1 MHTAVTESLASSDA
15 PGTIRVLLVDD
26 DADDRLLLND
36 LFTYMSE
43 PDRFRVET
51 VASYAAALAA
61 LAEHRHDVALIDY
74 QLGARSGLDLLH
86 ASADDLERPPL
97 IILTGHSDRTLD
109 QRCLHAGASDYLA
122 KSGLYARTLERSI
135 LYAIERRRLHDLL
148 RESEQSYRLLFE
160 SNPSPTL
167 LHLPETCAIVAV
179 NQAAIDL
186 YGYTREEFLTLSTLD
201 LRLPEDAKR
210 LLDFQ
215 SEHPHIATVSHI
227 GIWRHRVK
235 SGRQIEVE
243 IKTVDI
249 EFEQRRVRL
258 AQINDVTARVQAEAE
273 RQHQLTHD
281 SLTGLRKHTG
291 AEELI
296 DALLES
302 CRSDG
307 SRLVLLF
314 VDLDRFNAI
323 NEGSGIA
330 VGDTVL
336 LMVAD
341 RLRIAAGDS
350 ALIAR
355 HAGDQFLLAL
365 PGIATDADVLALA
378 NAFCESL
385 AEPLQLADGTALYI
399 TASIGAAVFPDTAAT
414 QVQLCHQAEVA
425 THRAKRGGRNAASL
439 FHPELQAVLD
449 DRLQL
454 GGRIRSALANDEFKL
469 YFQPQVA
476 ANAGLIGFETLLRWD
491 CPGRGLLLPSRFIP
505 LAEDNGMILPLGA
518 WVLRQACYC
527 IRRWRDMGFADFVV
541 GVNVAAA
548 QLQRPDF
555 VAQVEALLTEAGV
568 PASMLELELTESG
581 LFDNRERA
589 VRHMA
594 ALKVLGV
601 KLSIDDFG
609 TGYSSLS
616 HLKNLPFD
624 KLKIDQSFVANVAQ
638 NGDDAALVR
647 AIIALGHHLDM
658 TVVAEGVETAA
669 QFSHLLRNHCD
680 QFQGF
685 YFSPA
690 VPEQEVAALLR
701 QPNLLP
707 ASDAMQPS
715 QRTLL
720 ILDDED
726 NIRRSLQRLLRRDG
740 YRILLAATA
749 AEAFDALA
757 RESVQVVISDQRM
770 PGMSGTEF
778 LSQVKALYPD
788 TIRIVLSGY
797 TDLSSVTEAINR
809 GAIYKFL
816 TKPWDDDA
824 LRGQIQ
830 EAFRRQEHQQDA
842 SGQSS

>member
-1 MHTAVTESLASSDA
+1 MNTAVTETLASSDA
-15 PGTIRVLLVDD
+15 PARIRVLLVDD

-43 PDRFRVET
+43 PDRFRVDT
-51 VASYAAALAA
+51 VANYEGALRALAQ
-61 LAEHRHDVALIDY
+61 HRHDVALIDY
-74 QLGARSGLDLLH
+74 QLGARTGLDLLL
-86 ASADDLERPPL
+86 ATTADPERPPL
-97 IILTGHSDRTLD
+97 IVLTGHSDRELD
-109 QRCLHAGASDYLA
+109 QCCLRAGASDYLA

-135 LYAIERRRLHDLL
+135 LYAIERHQLQRLLSA
-148 RESEQSYRLLFE
+148 REQSYRLLFE

-167 LHLPETCAIVAV
+167 LHVPETCAIVAV

-186 YGYTREEFLTLSTLD
+186 YGYTREEFLGLTTLD
-201 LRLPEDAKR
+201 LRPPEDVQK

-215 SEHPHIATVSHI
+215 QRHPRFDTVSPI
-227 GIWRHRVK
+227 GLWRHRVK
-235 SGRQIEVE
+235 SGRLIEVE

-249 EFEQRRVRL
+249 EFEQRRVRM
-258 AQINDVTARVQAEAE
+258 AQINDVSARVQAEAE
-273 RQHQLTHD
+273 RQRQLTHD
-281 SLTGLRKHTG
+281 SLTGLRKHSG
-291 AEELI
+291 AEALI
-296 DALLES
+296 ETLIEH
-302 CRSDG
+302 CRLDG

-314 VDLDRFNAI
+314 VDIDRFNAI

-330 VGDTVL
+330 VGDAVL
-336 LMVAD
+336 KMVAE
-341 RLRIAAGDS
+341 RLGIAAGAD
-350 ALIAR
+350 ALITR
-355 HAGDQFLLAL
+355 HAGDQFILAL
-365 PGIATDADVLALA
+365 PGIARDADVLALA
-378 NAFCESL
+378 NAFCECL
-385 AEPLQLADGTALYI
+385 AEPLQLSDGTALYI

-439 FHPELQAVLD
+439 FHAELQAVLD

-454 GGRIRSALANDEFKL
+454 GRRIRDALVHEEFQL

-476 ANAGLIGFETLLRWD
+476 ANAGLIGFEALLRWD
-491 CPGRGLLLPSRFIP
+491 CPGFGLLLPNRFIP

-518 WVLRQACYC
+518 WVLRQACQWL
-527 IRRWRDMGFADFVV
+527 RHWRELGFTEFVV

-555 VAQVEALLTEAGV
+555 VAQVEALLAETGV

-589 VRHMA
+589 VAHMG
-594 ALKVLGV
+594 ALKALGV

-624 KLKIDQSFVANVAQ
+624 KLKIDQSFVANVTQ

-658 TVVAEGVETAA
+658 TVVAEGVETAG

-680 QFQGF
+680 QFQGY
-685 YFSPA
+685 YFSQA
-690 VPEQEVAALLR
+690 VPAHQVAGLLSR
-701 QPNLLP
+701 PSLLP
-707 ASDAMQPS
+707 PTEAPQASL
-715 QRTLL
+715 RTLL
-720 ILDDED
+720 ILDDEE

-740 YRILLAATA
+740 YRILLAASA

-757 RESVQVVISDQRM
+757 RESVQVVVSDQRM

-778 LSQVKALYPD
+778 LSQVRALYPD
-788 TIRIVLSGY
+788 TVRIVLSGY

-816 TKPWDDDA
+816 TKPWDDED
-824 LRGQIQ
+824 LRRQIQ
-830 EAFRRQEHQQDA
+830 EAFRRQEHRHDTA
-842 SGQSS
+842 EPGP